1 MTTQTGPIV
10 FDLSAAELQALLA
23 RGKACLVDVREEDEQ
38 RAERIAGAESLP
50 LSRFAARKL
59 RREGPSPVLYCR
71 SGRRSNEAAQALL
84 RDGWSEV
91 HQLSGGIEAWKAA
104 GLPVE
109 RNERAPLPLM
119 RQVQIAIG
127 AGVLTGCALGFLV
140 HPGFYGLAAFFG
152 AGLVFAGVSGTCG
165 LALLL
170 ERMPWNAR
178 AAPSTSGPGSAK
190 RPPMPV

>member
-10 FDLSAAELQALLA
+10 FDLSAVELQALLA
-23 RGKACLVDVREEDEQ
+23 RGEACLVDVREEDEQ
-38 RAERIAGAESLP
+38 RAERIAGADSMP
-50 LSRFAARKL
+50 LSRFDARRL
-59 RREGPSPVLYCR
+59 RRKGPPPVLYCR

-84 RDGWSEV
+84 REGWGEV
-91 HQLSGGIEAWKAA
+91 HQLSGGIESWKAA

-109 RNERAPLPLM
+109 RDERAPLPLM

-152 AGLVFAGVSGTCG
+152 AGLVFAGLSGTCG

-170 ERMPWNAR
+170 ERMPWNVRATTGRALPRTSAR
-178 AAPSTSGPGSAK
+178 P
-190 RPPMPV
+190 